1 MFIEPG
7 TINQHHFFGC
17 VAPKEKMFWETRG
30 YAIRQTSYI
39 CDIASSQ
46 LRKSACRASLTIIE
60 YRYAHGNWTLRKD
73 VIVNSD
79 VANSNR
85 IMSNSLEPDCNALE
99 S

>member
-1 MFIEPG
+1 MG
-7 TINQHHFFGC
+7 DYT
-17 VAPKEKMFWETRG
+17 
-30 YAIRQTSYI
+30 IRQTSYVR
-39 CDIASSQ
+39 DIENSF
-46 LRKSACRASLTIIE
+46 LRKSACRAGFAIIE
-60 YRYAHGNWTLRKD
+60 YTYAHGNWTLRKD